1 MNIKKMLLMYLEE
14 HGIRAYIK
22 ENRYLR
28 GHMGGS
34 DDDNAITIFLK
45 HTDIDDTI
53 ELSIMSTE
61 IQIKGTKVYGRLQKR
76 STGPNKYTNGGFAFD
91 EIADLVD
98 PQAFERIRLWIRKQ
112 EKTMRYSASVAQ
124 AAMRLQASSY
134 ALSKPEML
142 DDDLENFKKIH
153 GDDKFD
159 LKSVV
164 GNIKIQPPYELP
176 ESEDTSKSIT

>member
-1 MNIKKMLLMYLEE
+1 MYLEE

-34 DDDNAITIFLK
+34 EENNTITIFLK

-61 IQIKGTKVYGRLQKR
+61 IEIKGTKVYGKFQKP
-76 STGPNKYTNGGFAFD
+76 SAGSGKYTVGGFAFD
-91 EIADLVD
+91 EIADLYD
-98 PQAFERIRLWIRKQ
+98 PQAFERIRLWVRKQ
-112 EKTMRYSASVAQ
+112 EKTMRYSSSVAQ
-124 AAMRLQASSY
+124 AAMRLKASSY
-134 ALSKPEML
+134 AMNNPEVL

-164 GNIKIQPPYELP
+164 GNIKIQPPYKFP
-176 ESEDTSKSIT
+176 GSEDTSKSVT